1 MVSLCDIGQFHSYSF
16 FQLHLGYTNVIMKRV
31 LLPILLLLP
40 MLLVAKSDSTIF
52 RKTELVKKGW
62 NIGPIPIIAF
72 DSDLGLEYGALFN
85 FYNYGDGSMYPRYK
99 HSVYLEVA
107 RYTKGSG
114 KYEINFDSRF
124 VIPGIRLTADLTYQ
138 PNLAAEFF
146 GFNGAESIYT
156 KGWTKPSNADYHSEV
171 FYKMNKDMLRA
182 SLDFQGKVFPGSKF
196 GWLLGAAF
204 VKYNVG
210 SVNVGKLDVAASA
223 KYDASTVLYN
233 KYVEWGIIKD
243 WEAHGGSHVALKGGV
258 VFDTRD
264 NEPNPMSGV
273 WADALVQYVTPNLAE
288 KGRGHAKIT
297 ATFRQYFT
305 IIPNDLSFAYRIIA
319 QNVVA
324 GDCPFYMIP
333 TIGTSMVNRSSFE
346 GMGGAYSLRG
356 IMRNR
361 VVGNGIALA
370 NAEFRYKFWR
380 LHLLRQNFYCAI
392 NLFGDAG
399 MITQKVVYDRPSMPL
414 TELSTYFSD
423 ESQRPHFSYGV
434 GGKLAMN
441 QNFVISGDIGKA
453 VSSKDGTMGMY
464 IGVNFL
470 F

>member
-1 MVSLCDIGQFHSYSF
+1 MGCSHFSRIFGLIPAK
-16 FQLHLGYTNVIMKRV
+16 MKRV
-31 LLPILLLLP
+31 LLVILILLP
-40 MLLVAKSDSTIF
+40 ILLVAKPDSTI
-52 RKTELVKKGW
+52 RRQVELVKKGW
-62 NIGPIPIIAF
+62 NVGPIPIIAF

-114 KYEINFDSRF
+114 KYEINYDSRF
-124 VIPGIRLTADLTYQ
+124 AIPSVRLTADFAYI
-138 PNLAAEFF
+138 PNIAAEFF
-146 GFNGAESIYT
+146 GFNGVESIYT
-156 KGWTKPSNADYHSEV
+156 KGWTKPGNADYHSEV
-171 FYKMNKDMLRA
+171 FYKMNKDLLRA
-182 SLDFQGKVFPGSKF
+182 SLDFQGKITPGSKL

-204 VKYNVG
+204 LKYNVG
-210 SVNVGKLDVAASA
+210 SVKEGKLDVAASP
-223 KYDASTVLYN
+223 KYDASNVLYDR
-233 KYVEWGIIKD
+233 YVEWGIIEN
-243 WEAHGGSHVALKGGV
+243 WEAHGGNHISLKGGV

-264 NEPNPMSGV
+264 NEPNPMSGI
-273 WADALVQYVTPNLAE
+273 WADAIVQYVTPNLTE
-288 KGRGHAKIT
+288 SGRGHAKLT
-297 ATFRQYFT
+297 GTYRQYFT

-333 TIGTSMVNRSSFE
+333 SIGTSMVNRSSFE

-361 VVGNGIALA
+361 VVGNGIAFA

-399 MITQKVVYDRPSMPL
+399 MVTQKVAYDRPNLSQS
-414 TELSTYFSD
+414 ELKTYFSD

-453 VSSKDGTMGMY
+453 VSSKDGSMGMY